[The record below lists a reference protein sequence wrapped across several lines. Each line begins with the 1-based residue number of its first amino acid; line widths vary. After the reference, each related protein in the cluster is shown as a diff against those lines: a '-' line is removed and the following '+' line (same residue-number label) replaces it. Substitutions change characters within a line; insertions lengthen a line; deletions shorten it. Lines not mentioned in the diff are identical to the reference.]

1 MLPLRLTPQLVR
13 HQVRHYRRIK
23 TGLSSTSDA
32 RDEAILKK
40 LESQLAELKA
50 KMKQEEQDAIDIANQ
65 HSKDKDSEIENHAA
79 YFWERILT
87 PEDRNQ
93 LAGHDIHSMQDL
105 ERAYFEADVKMTTK
119 PFPKLEQLPPK
130 FQIAHELHK
139 SIPHRVNTHR
149 KAKAMGLKS
158 FFGGIF

>member
-1 MLPLRLTPQLVR
+1 
-13 HQVRHYRRIK
+13 
-23 TGLSSTSDA
+23 
-32 RDEAILKK
+32 
-40 LESQLAELKA
+40 
-50 KMKQEEQDAIDIANQ
+50 MKQEEQDAIDIANQ

-93 LAGHDIHSMQDL
+93 LAGHDIHSSVYPNPLIANSTSYTAVQDL